1 MPQPTPKI
9 CNVSL
14 SAVQAAAAHCLFAGL
29 IPAVVFSYTFFSYD
43 PVIDIDLIMDER
55 LVLASTPADGVRVL
69 ALNRPSKRNALS
81 QELITVF
88 LEQLN
93 TASRDDGVRVIVITG
108 SSSFFCAGA
117 DIGEISR
124 LDAED
129 ARGCRYL
136 ADLCSGMQ
144 AVRKP
149 LIAAVEGMALGGGF
163 ELALMCD
170 LIFSA
175 DGSHFGLPEVKIGL
189 IPGAGGTQRL
199 TNAVGKYKAMQMIL
213 LGQPI
218 SAEEARSV
226 GLVAQL
232 YESGKVLEHVMKDH
246 ASTLAALSP
255 TALGLAKE
263 AICRSDDL
271 GADHEFERSLYY
283 FAFGTGDKREGVKAF
298 LEKRKAEWGPR

>member
-1 MPQPTPKI
+1 
-9 CNVSL
+9 
-14 SAVQAAAAHCLFAGL
+14 
-29 IPAVVFSYTFFSYD
+29 
-43 PVIDIDLIMDER
+43 MDEQQ
-55 LVLASTPADGVRVL
+55 LVLASTPAGGVRVL

-108 SSSFFCAGA
+108 SSSFFCGTLPRALTGA
-117 DIGEISR
+117 DIGDISR

-175 DGSHFGLPEVKIGL
+175 DGSRFGLPEVKIGL

-199 TNAVGKYKAMQMIL
+199 TNAVGKYKAMQIIL

-232 YESGKVLEHVMKDH
+232 YESGKVLEHVVKDH

-298 LEKRKAEWGPR
+298 LEKRKPEWGPRLGTDVVNLPTLVFTVSTPHWLPSLLGCQIGITFTPVLYPS

>member
-1 MPQPTPKI
+1 MDQ
-9 CNVSL
+9 
-14 SAVQAAAAHCLFAGL
+14 QL
-29 IPAVVFSYTFFSYD
+29 ILPSN
-43 PVIDIDLIMDER
+43 
-55 LVLASTPADGVRVL
+55 PADGVRVL

-88 LEQLN
+88 LEQLK
-93 TASRDDGVRVIVITG
+93 TASQDDGVRVIVITG
-108 SSSFFCAGA
+108 SSTFFCAGA

-124 LDAED
+124 LDAEG
-129 ARGCRYL
+129 ARDCRYL
-136 ADLCSGMQ
+136 SDLCTGMQ

-170 LIFSA
+170 LIFAAHDSR
-175 DGSHFGLPEVKIGL
+175 FGLPEVSIGL

-199 TNAVGKYKAMQMIL
+199 TNAVGKFKAMQMIL
-213 LGQPI
+213 LGRPI
-218 SAEEARSV
+218 QAEEAQSA

-232 YESGKVLEHVMKDH
+232 YESGSVLDNVVKDT

-263 AICRSDDL
+263 AICKSDDL
-271 GADHEFERSLYY
+271 GVDHEFERSLYY
-283 FAFGTGDKREGVKAF
+283 FAFGTKDKEEGVRAF
-298 LEKRKAEWGPR
+298 LEKRKPEWTFK

>member
-1 MPQPTPKI
+1 MDQ
-9 CNVSL
+9 
-14 SAVQAAAAHCLFAGL
+14 QL
-29 IPAVVFSYTFFSYD
+29 ILP
-43 PVIDIDLIMDER
+43 
-55 LVLASTPADGVRVL
+55 STPADGVRVL

-88 LEQLN
+88 LEQLK
-93 TASRDDGVRVIVITG
+93 TASQDDGVRVIVITG
-108 SSSFFCAGA
+108 SSTFFCAGA

-124 LDAED
+124 LDAEG
-129 ARGCRYL
+129 ARYCRYL
-136 ADLCSGMQ
+136 SDLCTGMQ

-170 LIFSA
+170 LIFAAHDSR
-175 DGSHFGLPEVKIGL
+175 FGLPEVSIGL

-199 TNAVGKYKAMQMIL
+199 TNAVGKFKAMQMIL
-213 LGQPI
+213 LGRPI
-218 SAEEARSV
+218 QAEEAQSA

-232 YESGKVLEHVMKDH
+232 YESGSVLDNVVKDT

-263 AICRSDDL
+263 AICKSDDL
-271 GADHEFERSLYY
+271 GVDHEFERSLYY
-283 FAFGTGDKREGVKAF
+283 FAFGTKDKEEGVRAF
-298 LEKRKAEWGPR
+298 LEKRKPEWTSK

>member
-1 MPQPTPKI
+1 MDQ
-9 CNVSL
+9 
-14 SAVQAAAAHCLFAGL
+14 QL
-29 IPAVVFSYTFFSYD
+29 ILP
-43 PVIDIDLIMDER
+43 
-55 LVLASTPADGVRVL
+55 STPADGVRVL

-88 LEQLN
+88 LEQLK
-93 TASRDDGVRVIVITG
+93 TASKDDGVRVIVITG
-108 SSSFFCAGA
+108 SSTFFCGMNSLHLSLPIPKNRAGA

-124 LDAED
+124 LDAEG
-129 ARGCRYL
+129 ARDCRYL
-136 ADLCSGMQ
+136 SDLCTGMQ

-170 LIFSA
+170 LIFAAHDSR
-175 DGSHFGLPEVKIGL
+175 FGLPEVSIGL

-199 TNAVGKYKAMQMIL
+199 TNAVGKFKAMQMIL
-213 LGQPI
+213 LGRPI
-218 SAEEARSV
+218 QAEEAQSA

-232 YESGKVLEHVMKDH
+232 YESGSVLDNVVKDT

-263 AICRSDDL
+263 AICKSDDL
-271 GADHEFERSLYY
+271 GVDHEFERSLYY
-283 FAFGTGDKREGVKAF
+283 FAFGTKDKEEGVRAF
-298 LEKRKAEWGPR
+298 LEKRKPEWTSK

>member
-1 MPQPTPKI
+1 
-9 CNVSL
+9 
-14 SAVQAAAAHCLFAGL
+14 
-29 IPAVVFSYTFFSYD
+29 
-43 PVIDIDLIMDER
+43 MDQQ
-55 LVLASTPADGVRVL
+55 LVLPSTPADGVRVL

-88 LEQLN
+88 LEQLK
-93 TASRDDGVRVIVITG
+93 TASQDDGVRVIVITG
-108 SSSFFCAGA
+108 SSTFFCAGA

-124 LDAED
+124 LDAEG
-129 ARGCRYL
+129 ARDCRYL
-136 ADLCSGMQ
+136 SDLCTGMQ

-170 LIFSA
+170 LIFAAHNSR
-175 DGSHFGLPEVKIGL
+175 FGLPEVSIGL

-199 TNAVGKYKAMQMIL
+199 TNAVGKFKAMQMIL
-213 LGQPI
+213 LGRPI
-218 SAEEARSV
+218 QAEEAQSA

-232 YESGKVLEHVMKDH
+232 YESGSVLDNVVKDT

-263 AICRSDDL
+263 AICKSDDL
-271 GADHEFERSLYY
+271 GVDHEFERSLYY
-283 FAFGTGDKREGVKAF
+283 FAFGTKDKEEGVRAF
-298 LEKRKAEWGPR
+298 LEKRKPEWTSK

>member
-1 MPQPTPKI
+1 MDQ
-9 CNVSL
+9 
-14 SAVQAAAAHCLFAGL
+14 QL
-29 IPAVVFSYTFFSYD
+29 ILP
-43 PVIDIDLIMDER
+43 
-55 LVLASTPADGVRVL
+55 STPANGVRVL

-88 LEQLN
+88 LEQLK
-93 TASRDDGVRVIVITG
+93 TASQDDGVRVIVITG
-108 SSSFFCAGA
+108 SSTFFCAGA

-124 LDAED
+124 LDAEG
-129 ARGCRYL
+129 ARYCRYL
-136 ADLCSGMQ
+136 SDLCTGMQ

-170 LIFSA
+170 LIFAAHDSR
-175 DGSHFGLPEVKIGL
+175 FGLPEVSIGL

-199 TNAVGKYKAMQMIL
+199 TNAVGKFKAMQMIL
-213 LGQPI
+213 LGRPI
-218 SAEEARSV
+218 QAEEAQSA

-232 YESGKVLEHVMKDH
+232 YESGSVLDNVVKDT

-263 AICRSDDL
+263 AICKSDDL
-271 GADHEFERSLYY
+271 GVDHEFERSLYY
-283 FAFGTGDKREGVKAF
+283 FAFGTKDKEEGVRAF
-298 LEKRKAEWGPR
+298 LEKRKPEWTSK